1 MTLGT
6 LHFILGCH
14 GKILYGIMNKCHVAI
29 VTAKLG
35 LMPKSNLVKDRTRG
49 SEVPLKVFLRK
60 HREFWKTG
68 KTNFALTVA
77 LILGSL
83 FLGYA
88 VYEEI
93 NAGWKGYKS
102 LRIVLTDTSVF
113 IPVGGLIAGAL
124 TLIGDL
130 MMLWSDRSEKRI
142 QEAAA
147 KAAAEAAV
155 KARAEGIEEGK
166 KELAQKVLAWNL
178 RRMEAERRDEP
189 FYEPPPTE

>member
-1 MTLGT
+1 M
-6 LHFILGCH
+6 
-14 GKILYGIMNKCHVAI
+14 KA
-29 VTAKLG
+29 
-35 LMPKSNLVKDRTRG
+35 
-49 SEVPLKVFLRK
+49 FLRK
-60 HREFWKTG
+60 NREFWKTG
-68 KTNFALTVA
+68 KTNFALTVG

-88 VYEEI
+88 IYQEI

-102 LRIVLTDTSVF
+102 LRIVITDTSVF
-113 IPVGGLIAGAL
+113 VPVGGLIAGVL

-155 KARAEGIEEGK
+155 KAKAEGIEEGK
-166 KELAQKVLAWNL
+166 AQLAQKVIAWNL
-178 RRMEAERRDEP
+178 RRMEAERKGEP
-189 FYEPPPTE
+189 FTEPPPTE

>member
-1 MTLGT
+1 M
-6 LHFILGCH
+6 
-14 GKILYGIMNKCHVAI
+14 KA
-29 VTAKLG
+29 
-35 LMPKSNLVKDRTRG
+35 
-49 SEVPLKVFLRK
+49 FLRK

-68 KTNFALTVA
+68 KTNFALTIG

-88 VYEEI
+88 VYQEM

-113 IPVGGLIAGAL
+113 IPVGGLIAGIL
-124 TLIGDL
+124 TIIGDL
-130 MMLWSDRSEKRI
+130 IMLWSDRSEKRI

-147 KAAAEAAV
+147 EAAA
-155 KARAEGIEEGK
+155 KAKAEGIKEGK
-166 KELAQKVLAWNL
+166 AELAQKVLAWNL
-178 RRMEAERRDEP
+178 RRMEAERKGDP

>member
-1 MTLGT
+1 MPRG
-6 LHFILGCH
+6 
-14 GKILYGIMNKCHVAI
+14 N

-35 LMPKSNLVKDRTRG
+35 RMPKSSLVKDKTRG
-49 SEVPLKVFLRK
+49 SEVPLKAFLRK

-88 VYEEI
+88 VYQEI
-93 NAGWKGYKS
+93 NDGWKGYKS

-113 IPVGGLIAGAL
+113 IPIGGLIAGVL

-155 KARAEGIEEGK
+155 KARAEGIEEGIEEGK

>member
-1 MTLGT
+1 M
-6 LHFILGCH
+6 
-14 GKILYGIMNKCHVAI
+14 KA
-29 VTAKLG
+29 
-35 LMPKSNLVKDRTRG
+35 
-49 SEVPLKVFLRK
+49 FLRK

-68 KTNFALTVA
+68 KTNFVLTA
-77 LILGSL
+77 GLILGSL

-88 VYEEI
+88 VYQEM

-113 IPVGGLIAGAL
+113 IPVGGLLAGIL

-147 KAAAEAAV
+147 EAAA
-155 KARAEGIEEGK
+155 KAKAEGIKEGK
-166 KELAQKVLAWNL
+166 AELAQKVIAWNL
-178 RRMEAERRDEP
+178 RRMEAERNGDP

>member
-1 MTLGT
+1 M
-6 LHFILGCH
+6 
-14 GKILYGIMNKCHVAI
+14 KA
-29 VTAKLG
+29 
-35 LMPKSNLVKDRTRG
+35 
-49 SEVPLKVFLRK
+49 FLRK

-68 KTNFALTVA
+68 KTNFVLTA
-77 LILGSL
+77 GLILGSL

-88 VYEEI
+88 VYQEM

-113 IPVGGLIAGAL
+113 IPVGGLLAGIL

-147 KAAAEAAV
+147 EAAA
-155 KARAEGIEEGK
+155 KAKAEGIEEGK
-166 KELAQKVLAWNL
+166 REGKAELAQKVTAWNL
-178 RRMEAERRDEP
+178 RRMEAERNGDP

>member
-1 MTLGT
+1 M
-6 LHFILGCH
+6 
-14 GKILYGIMNKCHVAI
+14 KA
-29 VTAKLG
+29 
-35 LMPKSNLVKDRTRG
+35 
-49 SEVPLKVFLRK
+49 FLRK

-68 KTNFALTVA
+68 KTNFALTVG
-77 LILGSL
+77 LILGGL
-83 FLGYA
+83 FFSYA
-88 VYEEI
+88 VYQEM

-113 IPVGGLIAGAL
+113 IPVGGLLAGIL

-147 KAAAEAAV
+147 KAAAEAAAV

-178 RRMEAERRDEP
+178 RRIEAERRGDP